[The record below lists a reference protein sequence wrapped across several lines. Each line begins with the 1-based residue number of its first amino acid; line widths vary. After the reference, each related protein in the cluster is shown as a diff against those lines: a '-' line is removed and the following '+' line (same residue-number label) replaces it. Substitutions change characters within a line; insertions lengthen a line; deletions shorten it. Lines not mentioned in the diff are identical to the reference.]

1 MRLSPARPKPVRRIA
16 AGALTL
22 AAVSA
27 TALGVSAAA
36 SPSAFAASASAA
48 RHGHGRLFIT
58 SAVEHPNGTVT
69 FPLHQGISHGKPV
82 YYVITDASNGS
93 VAALMGINKSQ
104 KLANAANTA
113 GVEKVSIN
121 GNGTVVFPATVN
133 FSPTPGF
140 TLTPGP
146 AGFPPA
152 SAHPPAVG
160 DPGYSPLIQM
170 PDGVVMN
177 APQVANSTGRANKV
191 VSIDFANKTV
201 TYKET
206 DGFQGGKALRYA
218 SFDSSNPVAAAI
230 EHVTY
235 APALNNLPTLN
246 DDSTH
251 SSRAALAAFTN
262 GQTGAANPN
271 RQGLN
276 SAILDGL
283 SPLNVL
289 RWNPKQG
296 RYSPIW
302 DAHLTQWQ
310 VPVGQRTL
318 QTDFGHIQG
327 LANHGTVVGFNGT
340 AQGTTFAASG
350 IIVNCPV
357 VAFA

>member
-1 MRLSPARPKPVRRIA
+1 MRSSLARTKPVRRIA
-16 AGALTL
+16 AGALALT
-22 AAVSA
+22 AASA

-36 SPSAFAASASAA
+36 SASASAA
-48 RHGHGRLFIT
+48 SNNPGRLFIT

-69 FPLHQGISHGKPV
+69 LPLHQGISHGQPV
-82 YYVITDASNGS
+82 YYVVTDASDGS
-93 VAALMGINKSQ
+93 VAALMGVNTSQ

-113 GVEKVSIN
+113 GVEKVSVN
-121 GNGTVVFPATVN
+121 RDGRVVFPATVN
-133 FSPTPGF
+133 FSPSPGF
-140 TLTPGP
+140 TLAPGP

-152 SAHPPAVG
+152 AADPPAVG

-177 APQVANSTGRANKV
+177 APQVANNSGQANKV
-191 VSIDFANKTV
+191 ISIDFANKTV
-201 TYKET
+201 TYQET
-206 DGFQGGKALRYA
+206 DGFQGGTALRYA
-218 SFDSSNPVAAAI
+218 SFDSSNPTAAAI

-246 DDSTH
+246 DDSTA
-251 SSRAALAAFTN
+251 SSRASLAAFTN
-262 GQTGAANPN
+262 GQTGTTNPN

-283 SPLNVL
+283 APLNVL
-289 RWNPKQG
+289 RWNPTQG
-296 RYSPIW
+296 RYSPMW

-318 QTDFGHIQG
+318 QTDFGTIQG
-327 LANHGTVVGFNGT
+327 LADHGTVVGFNGT

-350 IIVNCPV
+350 IIVNCPI
-357 VAFA
+357 VAFASS